1 MDDPTAPFEFL
12 GLTFDWGTI
21 LSTLLAMA
29 IVVIVSIVLTRKPS
43 LRPGKRQNVIEYL
56 LDFTNGIVGGQLPK
70 KQARQF
76 GLYAFTLFF
85 FIVVSNEMGLL
96 LQLQGTDGVTYI
108 KSPTAN
114 PIVTMTLAIM
124 SLMVAHGMGV
134 QHLGFKGY
142 LKNMLLTPYSWMLP
156 LNIIEQLA
164 NFLTL
169 SLRLFG
175 NIFAGEMLLTLV
187 ANSLAW
193 PGHLNGFWTVLAL
206 PIEMVWQGFS
216 LFIGGIQ
223 AYVFVILTGV
233 FIAQLSGNE

>member
-1 MDDPTAPFEFL
+1 MNDPTAQFDFL
-12 GLTFDWGTI
+12 GLTFDWETI
-21 LSTLLAMA
+21 ISTLLAMA
-29 IVVIVSIVLTRKPS
+29 IVVIVSIVLTRRLS
-43 LRPGKRQNVIEYL
+43 LKPGKRQNLIEYL
-56 LDFTNGIVGGQLPK
+56 LEFTSSIADGQLPK

-85 FIVVSNEMGLL
+85 FLIVSNEMGLL
-96 LQLQGTDGVTYI
+96 LHLEGADGVTYL
-108 KSPTAN
+108 KSPTAT
-114 PIVTMTLAIM
+114 PIAAMTLAVM
-124 SLMVAHGMGV
+124 SLVIAHGIGT
-134 QHLGFKGY
+134 QELGLKGY
-142 LKNMLLTPYSWMLP
+142 LKNMLFKPYSWMLP

-187 ANSLAW
+187 ANNLAW
-193 PGHLNGFWTVLAL
+193 PGHFNGLWTVAAL
-206 PIEMVWQGFS
+206 PIEMIWQGFS

-223 AYVFVILTGV
+223 AYVFVILTSV

>member
-21 LSTLLAMA
+21 ISTLLAMA
-29 IVVIVSIVLTRKPS
+29 IVVIVSIVLTRQLS
-43 LRPGKRQNVIEYL
+43 IRPGKRQNLIEYL
-56 LDFTNGIVGGQLPK
+56 LDFTNNIVDGQLPQ

-85 FIVVSNEMGLL
+85 FIIVANEMGML
-96 LQLQGTDGVTYI
+96 LQLQGANGVTYV
-108 KSPTAN
+108 KSPTAD
-114 PIVTMTLAIM
+114 PIVTMTLAVM
-124 SLMVAHGMGV
+124 TLMVAHGMGV
-134 QHLGFKGY
+134 QQLGFKGY
-142 LKNMLLTPYSWMLP
+142 LKNMFLTPYAWMLP

-187 ANSLAW
+187 AKSLAW
-193 PGHLNGFWTVLAL
+193 PGHFNGFWTVLAL

>member
-1 MDDPTAPFEFL
+1 MDEPTAPFEFL

-29 IVVIVSIVLTRKPS
+29 IVVIVSVVLTRNLK
-43 LRPGKRQNVIEYL
+43 LKPGKRQNMIEYL
-56 LDFTNGIVGGQLPK
+56 LDFTNGVVNGQLPK

-85 FIVVSNEMGLL
+85 FIVVSNEIGLL
-96 LQLQGTDGVTYI
+96 LQLQGGNGVTYI
-108 KSPTAN
+108 KSPTAT
-114 PIVTMTLAIM
+114 PIVPMTLAIM
-124 SLMVAHGMGV
+124 SLVVAHGMGV
-134 QHLGFKGY
+134 QKLGLKGY
-142 LKNMLLTPYSWMLP
+142 LNNMLLTPYTWMLP

-169 SLRLFG
+169 SLRLFS
-175 NIFAGEMLLTLV
+175 NIFAGEMVLTLV
-187 ANSLAW
+187 AKSLAW
-193 PGHLNGFWTVLAL
+193 PGHFNGFWSVLAL

-233 FIAQLSGNE
+233 FIAQLSGEE

>member
-12 GLTFDWGTI
+12 NLTFDWGTI

-29 IVVIVSIVLTRKPS
+29 IVVIVSIVLTRNLAVK
-43 LRPGKRQNVIEYL
+43 PGKRQNAIEYL
-56 LDFTNGIVGGQLPK
+56 LDFTNGIVDGQLQK

-85 FIVVSNEMGLL
+85 FVVVSNEMGLL

-134 QHLGFKGY
+134 QELGFKGY
-142 LKNMLLTPYSWMLP
+142 LKNMLFKPYAWMLP

-193 PGHLNGFWTVLAL
+193 PGQFNGFWSVLAL

-233 FIAQLSGNE
+233 FISQLSGNE

>member
-1 MDDPTAPFEFL
+1 MDEPTAPFEFL

-29 IVVIVSIVLTRKPS
+29 IVVIVSILLTRRPTV
-43 LRPGKRQNVIEYL
+43 RPGKRQNVIEYL
-56 LDFTNGIVGGQLPK
+56 LDFTNGIIGGQLK
-70 KQARQF
+70 KQQARQF

-96 LQLQGTDGVTYI
+96 LQLQWTDGVTYI
-108 KSPTAN
+108 KSPTAS

-124 SLMVAHGMGV
+124 SLTIAHSIGV
-134 QHLGFKGY
+134 KELGFKGY
-142 LKNMLLTPYSWMLP
+142 LKNMLFTPYAWMLP

-169 SLRLFG
+169 SLRLFS
-175 NIFAGEMLLTLV
+175 NIFAGEMVLTLV
-187 ANSLAW
+187 STSLAW
-193 PGHLNGFWTVLAL
+193 PGHLNGFWSVLSL

-233 FIAQLSGNE
+233 FISQLSGND

>member
-1 MDDPTAPFEFL
+1 MDDPMATFEFL
-12 GLTFDWGTI
+12 GLTFDWTTI
-21 LSTLLAMA
+21 ISTLLAMA
-29 IVVIVSIVLTRKPS
+29 IVVIVSVVLTRNLSVKPN
-43 LRPGKRQNVIEYL
+43 KRQNVIEYL
-56 LDFTNGIVGGQLPK
+56 LDFTNGIVGGQLSK

-76 GLYAFTLFF
+76 GLFAFTLFF
-85 FIVVSNEMGLL
+85 FIIVSNEMGLL
-96 LQLQGTDGVTYI
+96 LQIKLGDGVTYI

-134 QHLGFKGY
+134 QELGFKGY
-142 LKNMLLTPYSWMLP
+142 IKNMFFTPYAWMLP

-193 PGHLNGFWTVLAL
+193 PGHFNGLWSVLSV

-216 LFIGGIQ
+216 LFIGAIQ

-233 FIAQLSGNE
+233 FISQLSGNE

>member
-21 LSTLLAMA
+21 ISTLLAMA
-29 IVVIVSIVLTRKPS
+29 IVVIVSIVLTRQLS
-43 LRPGKRQNVIEYL
+43 IRPGKRQNLIEYL
-56 LDFTNGIVGGQLPK
+56 LDFTNNIVDGQLPQ

-85 FIVVSNEMGLL
+85 FIIVANEMGML
-96 LQLQGTDGVTYI
+96 LQLQGANGVTYV
-108 KSPTAN
+108 KSPTAD
-114 PIVTMTLAIM
+114 PIVTMTLAVM
-124 SLMVAHGMGV
+124 TLMVAHGMGV
-134 QHLGFKGY
+134 QQLGVKGY
-142 LKNMLLTPYSWMLP
+142 LKNMLLTPYAWMLP

-187 ANSLAW
+187 AKSLAW
-193 PGHLNGFWTVLAL
+193 PGHFNGFWTVLAL

>member
-21 LSTLLAMA
+21 ISTLLAMA
-29 IVVIVSIVLTRKPS
+29 IVVIVSIVLTRQLS
-43 LRPGKRQNVIEYL
+43 IRPGKRQNLIEYL
-56 LDFTNGIVGGQLPK
+56 LDFTNNIVDGQLPQ

-85 FIVVSNEMGLL
+85 FIIVANEMGML
-96 LQLQGTDGVTYI
+96 LQLQGANGVTYV
-108 KSPTAN
+108 KSPTAD
-114 PIVTMTLAIM
+114 PIVTMTLAVM
-124 SLMVAHGMGV
+124 TLMVAHGMGV
-134 QHLGFKGY
+134 QQLGFKGY
-142 LKNMLLTPYSWMLP
+142 LTNMLLTPYAWMLP
-156 LNIIEQLA
+156 LNVIEQLA

-187 ANSLAW
+187 AKSLAW
-193 PGHLNGFWTVLAL
+193 PGHFNGFWTVLAL

>member
-21 LSTLLAMA
+21 ISTLLAMA
-29 IVVIVSIVLTRKPS
+29 IVVIVSIVLTRQLS
-43 LRPGKRQNVIEYL
+43 IRPGKRQNLIEYL
-56 LDFTNGIVGGQLPK
+56 LDFTNNIVDGQLPQ

-85 FIVVSNEMGLL
+85 FIIVANEMGML
-96 LQLQGTDGVTYI
+96 LQLQGANGVTYV
-108 KSPTAN
+108 KSPTAD
-114 PIVTMTLAIM
+114 PIVTMTLAVM
-124 SLMVAHGMGV
+124 TLMVAHGMGV
-134 QHLGFKGY
+134 QQLGFKDY
-142 LKNMLLTPYSWMLP
+142 LKNMLLTPYAWMLP

-187 ANSLAW
+187 AKSLAW
-193 PGHLNGFWTVLAL
+193 PGHFNGFWTVFAL